1 MTGLPFVVGPEV
13 QRMMADAD
21 EHARRETETYEARRD
36 DAAFR
41 AMTTGPIIRA
51 EYQRRLA
58 EAQAIER
65 KAEAARAEAA
75 RQRQEQQ
82 DAYTGQLLMSGRQPR
97 SIEEWRQLL
106 AAMP

>member
-1 MTGLPFVVGPEV
+1 MSGFPVVFGPEV

-21 EHARRETETYEARRD
+21 EVARKETGAYEGARD
-36 DAAFR
+36 DFAFR
-41 AMTTGPIIRA
+41 CMTTEPIIRA
-51 EYQRRLA
+51 EYARRMA

-65 KAEAARAEAA
+65 KAEAARAELA
-75 RQRQEQQ
+75 RQRQARQ

-97 SIEEWRQLL
+97 SIEEWRQII